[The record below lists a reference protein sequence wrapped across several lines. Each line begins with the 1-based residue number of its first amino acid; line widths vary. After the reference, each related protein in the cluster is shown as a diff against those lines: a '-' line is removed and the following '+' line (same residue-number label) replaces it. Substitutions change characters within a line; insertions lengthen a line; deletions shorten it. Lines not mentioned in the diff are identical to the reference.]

1 MKTLSQRHLTRLTIT
16 LFFALFLLAGLSA
29 CGGDD
34 DADAAHHE
42 QHGDTLLVS
51 DNGHFQAELHAMPE
65 APVTG
70 VNMVHLKL
78 LDAQN
83 APVSGATIEVEPF
96 MPGHGHGT
104 PEVPSVADDDEGMY
118 TISNIKYTMPGAWE
132 LRIDVSAGG
141 IQDRIIADYE
151 VK

>member
-1 MKTLSQRHLTRLTIT
+1 MKTLTRSRLSRMTIT
-16 LFFALFLLAGLSA
+16 LFFALFVLAGLSA

-34 DADAAHHE
+34 DADAAQHE
-42 QHGDTLLVS
+42 QHDDTLLVS
-51 DNGHFQAELHAMPE
+51 ANGHFQAELHAMPE

-70 VNMVHLKL
+70 INMVHLKL

-83 APVSGATIEVEPF
+83 TPVSGATIEVEPF
-96 MPGHGHGT
+96 MPAHGHGT
-104 PEVPSVADDDEGMY
+104 PEAPTVAEDGEGMY

-141 IQDRIIADYE
+141 TQDRIIADYE